1 MKKNETRI
9 ISYCAVFQAEE
20 DGINIDFPDL
30 QGCLSCSFSQEDS
43 IKMAEEALSLWLDG
57 QKYED
62 LPQPTLASNIC
73 CRSNEIV
80 FSVSVQVQIVNGI
93 IDGRRKHD
101 KHNW

>member
-1 MKKNETRI
+1 MAMKKNETRI

-62 LPQPTLASNIC
+62 LPQPTSPTIATNSPGFISKLIFFKVISKSIPFGTAT
-73 CRSNEIV
+73 
-80 FSVSVQVQIVNGI
+80 
-93 IDGRRKHD
+93 
-101 KHNW
+101 